1 MTAYSR
7 AYEALTGGRPLS
19 KVEAAALLGTLRQE
33 FGQELADAL
42 VQVLDVEYEQTKST
56 GSSSGVRLKRQRYGA
71 AIRTVNRIREFA
83 TNPRGFT
90 PPAQHD
96 PRSTS

>member
-7 AYEALTGGRPLS
+7 AYEALTSSRPLS
-19 KVEAAALLGTLRQE
+19 KAEAAALLGRLRTE
-33 FGQELADAL
+33 FGQQLADA
-42 VQVLDVEYEQTKST
+42 VEQDIDGKYRRTETDSDAEF
-56 GSSSGVRLKRQRYGA
+56 KRKRRKFGA
-71 AIRTVNRIREFA
+71 AMRTVNRVREFA
-83 TNPRGFT
+83 SNSRGFT

>member
-7 AYEALTGGRPLS
+7 AYEALTGSRPLS
-19 KVEAAALLGTLRQE
+19 KVEAAALLGSLRQE
-33 FGQELADAL
+33 FGQELADA
-42 VQVLDVEYEQTKST
+42 VERDLDGQYRRAEADTDSEF
-56 GSSSGVRLKRQRYGA
+56 KRKRRKYGA
-71 AIRTVNRIREFA
+71 AIRTVNKVREFA
-83 TNPRGFT
+83 SNHRGFT